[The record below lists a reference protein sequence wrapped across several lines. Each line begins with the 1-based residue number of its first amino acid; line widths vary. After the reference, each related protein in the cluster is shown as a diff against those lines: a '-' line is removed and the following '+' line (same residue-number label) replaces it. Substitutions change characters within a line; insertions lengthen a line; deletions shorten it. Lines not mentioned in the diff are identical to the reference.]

1 MIPFDFE
8 YYRPDS
14 LHEAVGLY
22 QSLAERGLAPLY
34 FSGGTEIISMARLN
48 SVHTG
53 AVIDIKSIPECHV
66 FEIKD
71 GQLFTG
77 ATVTLTQTMENPLFP
92 LLAKSGGRVADHTIR
107 DKVTVGGNLCGK
119 IIYREAVLPFLLAES
134 EVHIA
139 GPQGERR
146 IPLRDVF
153 QQTMQLNP
161 GELLVRI
168 ITNQEYLTLPHY
180 GIKKTR
186 IDKVDY
192 PLVSLA
198 ILIKETRIRLA
209 VSGLC
214 DFPFRSTPMEDVLNA
229 PNPDL
234 KERINNIMLHLPA
247 PIRDDLHASAQ
258 YREFVFKNT
267 LFKMILEINEVT

>member
-14 LHEAVGLY
+14 LQEAVALY
-22 QSLAERGLAPLY
+22 QSLDSQGLKPLY

-53 AVIDIKSIPECHV
+53 AVIDIKAIPECRV
-66 FEIKD
+66 FEVQDCRLI
-71 GQLFTG
+71 TG
-77 ATVTLTQTMENPLFP
+77 AAVTLTQTMENRLFP

-119 IIYREAVLPFLLAES
+119 IIYREASLAFLLADS
-134 EVHIA
+134 EVLLA
-139 GPQGERR
+139 SPQGERR
-146 IPLRDVF
+146 VPLRDVF
-153 QQTMQLNP
+153 GQRLQLNP
-161 GELLVRI
+161 GELLVQV
-168 ITNQEYLTLPHY
+168 ITNQEYLSLPHY

-186 IDKVDY
+186 HDKIDY

-198 ILIKETRIRLA
+198 ILEKDRQVRLA

-214 DFPFRSTPMEDVLNA
+214 DFPFRSAPMEAELNNA
-229 PNPDL
+229 NLDL
-234 KERINNIMLHLPA
+234 AERVANTLLHLPA
-247 PIRDDLHASAQ
+247 PVRCDQHASAQ
-258 YREFVFKNT
+258 YREFVFKTT
-267 LFKMILEINEVT
+267 LQKIIREIHEVA